1 MSYRRTLERNTATV
15 LLHVVGEELTSL
27 GKALRHNA
35 RAVAATLALAALAAL
50 ALALLAAAAAALA
63 AALALLAAAA
73 AALLLAAAALLPAL
87 LALATTGPT

>member
-1 MSYRRTLERNTATV
+1 MSYRRTLERNAAAV
-15 LLHVVGEELTSL
+15 LLHVVGEELTTL

-35 RAVAATLALAALAAL
+35 RAVAATLALAALA
-50 ALALLAAAAAALA
+50 LLAA

-73 AALLLAAAALLPAL
+73 AALLTAAAAAAALLPAL